1 MCKLDE
7 CAIVPSAATLSVR
20 CHSQRPDRAMIFC
33 WQSSLSA
40 GFVTRRTA
48 SRLAGVHS
56 PASGSAAWLVS
67 QPRKDRTPF
76 TSQQR
81 REAMLASATRV
92 AVAPFRAV
100 RGPSVRRTSRAVSSD
115 AAAGEK
121 FWDKMTK
128 LASGAKDTETAV
140 FALG

>member
-1 MCKLDE
+1 M
-7 CAIVPSAATLSVR
+7 P
-20 CHSQRPDRAMIFC
+20 F
-33 WQSSLSA
+33 
-40 GFVTRRTA
+40 TA
-48 SRLAGVHS
+48 SRPGKRFSHTAW
-56 PASGSAAWLVS
+56 SAISSDLQRGYNVATCTFP
-67 QPRKDRTPF
+67 PRKDRTPF

-81 REAMLASATRV
+81 REAMFASATRV
-92 AVAPFRAV
+92 AVAPLRAV

>member
-1 MCKLDE
+1 MPFTATRPGNGFLL
-7 CAIVPSAATLSVR
+7 AVVPVCWVRHPPDCQQTAWSAFS
-20 CHSQRPDRAMIFC
+20 
-33 WQSSLSA
+33 
-40 GFVTRRTA
+40 
-48 SRLAGVHS
+48 
-56 PASGSAAWLVS
+56 SGSAAWLFS
-67 QPRKDRTPF
+67 HPRKDRTPF

>member
-1 MCKLDE
+1 M
-7 CAIVPSAATLSVR
+7 SVQAVVFDIGNVLLEWHPER
-20 CHSQRPDRAMIFC
+20 FFDSVIGQE
-33 WQSSLSA
+33 
-40 GFVTRRTA
+40 
-48 SRLAGVHS
+48 
-56 PASGSAAWLVS
+56 
-67 QPRKDRTPF
+67 
-76 TSQQR
+76 R
-81 REAMLASATRV
+81 REAMFASATRV
-92 AVAPFRAV
+92 AVAPLRAV

>member
-1 MCKLDE
+1 M
-7 CAIVPSAATLSVR
+7 P
-20 CHSQRPDRAMIFC
+20 
-33 WQSSLSA
+33 
-40 GFVTRRTA
+40 
-48 SRLAGVHS
+48 GVQS
-56 PASGSAAWLVS
+56 PAICSVAIFP
-67 QPRKDRTPF
+67 PRKDRTPF

-81 REAMLASATRV
+81 REAMFASATRV
-92 AVAPFRAV
+92 AVAPLRAV
-100 RGPSVRRTSRAVSSD
+100 RGRSVRRTSRAVSSD